1 MACSCG
7 SQNKIFWHGWKNS
20 TTKLSIPKS
29 TDVFVCP
36 YLQPSPRMSC
46 NYAAPL
52 YCLHCPGAFSER
64 VASWINSRLVHPIG
78 FTLDILWFINPSSD
92 FLRVSVFSF
101 LLLHNFITFLCLL
114 SVDPALVL
122 CHCEVAGLLAFPRR
136 WCLVSNIQLI
146 GNESYESISS
156 AILKY
161 LQDFPKRFQPPSP
174 PAQLGRNHS
183 HVSNLGRLSWSFKPS
198 GL

>member
-1 MACSCG
+1 LFLRIPK
-7 SQNKIFWHGWKNS
+7 QNLLTWMKKLNHQALYSEINWCFC
-20 TTKLSIPKS
+20 LSIFAAFPKN
-29 TDVFVCP
+29 V
-36 YLQPSPRMSC
+36 LQLCSS
-46 NYAAPL
+46 L
-52 YCLHCPGAFSER
+52 VLSSLSWCLFWKGCELD
-64 VASWINSRLVHPIG
+64 SRLVHPIG

-156 AILKY
+156 AILKC

-183 HVSNLGRLSWSFKPS
+183 HVSNLGRLSWSFKP